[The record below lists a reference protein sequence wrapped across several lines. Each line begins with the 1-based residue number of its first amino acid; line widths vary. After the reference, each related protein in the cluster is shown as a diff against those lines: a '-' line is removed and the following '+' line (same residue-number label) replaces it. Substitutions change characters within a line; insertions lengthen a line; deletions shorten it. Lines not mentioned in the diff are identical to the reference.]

1 MGGGWVVDGSLASRD
16 GRTSSKNETPP
27 VCFLFHTRSSRTNQL
42 TAPRVPGVLLYVLL
56 HYCTAVC
63 SKGLVG
69 GWVEGALRCPW
80 WVGGVLLFCLF
91 STYIQRMIQH
101 HFFFL
106 LGAGVLLYVLLHCYT
121 AVCSKGLAGGWVE
134 GALRRP
140 WWVGGPFRTWES
152 FFVLWEMNLF
162 CVSKIPASR
171 WCLGVPPS
179 PLLHSSV
186 LYYRRTYCCTA
197 VLLPCYYFV
206 ILVLTYRA

>member
-1 MGGGWVVDGSLASRD
+1 MDGGSLAPRD
-16 GRTSSKNETPP
+16 GRVSSKNETPP

-101 HFFFL
+101 QFFFF
-106 LGAGVLLYVLLHCYT
+106 
-121 AVCSKGLAGGWVE
+121 WVQ
-134 GALRRP
+134 
-140 WWVGGPFRTWES
+140 VY
-152 FFVLWEMNLF
+152 
-162 CVSKIPASR
+162 C
-171 WCLGVPPS
+171 C
-179 PLLHSSV
+179 
-186 LYYRRTYCCTA
+186 TYCCTA
-197 VLLPCYYFV
+197 ILLYVVKVWPVGGWRVHCVVRGGWVGRSVRGSLFSSCG
-206 ILVLTYRA
+206 R